1 MIKINHDLVKGISQ
15 DAKMNDRKRKNFNFH
30 PAATDPMHR
39 MIHASN
45 PGTYVQPHKH
55 ESPDKT
61 EAFIILKGKVVLI
74 EFDDNGNI
82 IDHFIMQAN
91 TANYGVE
98 IPPRTWHMLITL
110 QENSL
115 FYEVKNGP
123 WDLADDKFFAP
134 WSPAEGDPDCKNY
147 ISSILKELHLYQNK

>member
-1 MIKINHDLVKGISQ
+1 MIKINHDLIKGIVQ
-15 DAKMNDRKRKNFNFH
+15 EAAVNDRKRKNFNFH
-30 PAATDPMHR
+30 PAATDLMHR

-55 ESPDKT
+55 ENPDKT
-61 EAFIILKGKVVLI
+61 EAFIILKGKVLLI
-74 EFDDNGNI
+74 EFDDQGNI

-91 TANYGVE
+91 SANYGIE

-123 WDLADDKFFAP
+123 WDAADDKFFAP
-134 WSPAEGDPDCKNY
+134 WAPSEGDPNCGDY
-147 ISSILKELHLYQNK
+147 IKSTLKKLQL